1 MFPEFKRQKI
11 SKCQTWRQATQ
22 VLASKYNSI
31 IRFSITLNI
40 CILCEFTKINKK

>member
-22 VLASKYNSI
+22 VLTSKYNSI
-31 IRFSITLNI
+31 IRFFNNPEYMYSMWVHKN
-40 CILCEFTKINKK
+40 